1 MKMDMETNTEQLRH
15 AGDGAAKLKGLLHG
29 AS

>member
-1 MKMDMETNTEQLRH
+1 MKMYMETNTGQLRH
-15 AGDGAAKLKGLLHG
+15 ASDGVTKLKGLLHG

>member
-1 MKMDMETNTEQLRH
+1 MKIDIETNTEQLRH
-15 AGDGAAKLKGLLHG
+15 AGDGVAKLKGLLPG